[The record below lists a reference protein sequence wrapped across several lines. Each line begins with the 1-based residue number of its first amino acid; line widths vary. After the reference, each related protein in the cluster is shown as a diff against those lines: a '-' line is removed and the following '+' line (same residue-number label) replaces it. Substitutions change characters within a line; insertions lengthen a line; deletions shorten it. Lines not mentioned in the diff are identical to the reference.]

1 MSMPQ
6 QVSVVVVTEDRVTGE
21 ALACACRRHGVTA
34 TVCEPHRAPSATG
47 DVVILDLTTPQP
59 SGSAWPVL
67 SGAAVRTV
75 AVGGSPSALPAG
87 AVVDRW
93 VPDDRSLD
101 DLLDAVTSAV
111 SNVATIA
118 APSAMTSNGNSAAT
132 PNGTSTTS
140 RPSDVGRTRRPV
152 GSLTSREREVL
163 AALLAADGV
172 PGIARRL
179 QITENTVRTHLQNV
193 FAKLGVNSRAEAA
206 AYALRH
212 GLVDDVRRASA

>member
-47 DVVILDLTTPQP
+47 EVVILDLTTPQP
-59 SGSAWPVL
+59 SGTSWPVL

-75 AVGGSPSALPAG
+75 AVGGSPGALPAG

-111 SNVATIA
+111 S
-118 APSAMTSNGNSAAT
+118 SAANGKAT
-132 PNGTSTTS
+132 SNGTSTAS
-140 RPSDVGRTRRPV
+140 PPGDVGRTRRSV

-212 GLVDDVRRASA
+212 GLVDDLRRANA